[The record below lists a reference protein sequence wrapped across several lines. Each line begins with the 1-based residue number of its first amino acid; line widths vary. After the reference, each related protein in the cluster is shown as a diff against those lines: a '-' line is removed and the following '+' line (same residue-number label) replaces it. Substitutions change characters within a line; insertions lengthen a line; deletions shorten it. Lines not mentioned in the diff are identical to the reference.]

1 MREKKIGGEKVV
13 ERESALGSGSQM
25 KERKRMH
32 NFQLMRLK
40 SSPIMSKKILT

>member
-1 MREKKIGGEKVV
+1 MV

-25 KERKRMH
+25 KEKKKVCTI
-32 NFQLMRLK
+32 FQLMRLK